1 MILPSD
7 TDVVV
12 SLDARWIFG
21 IVQLKLGLE
30 SQLRLRAQ
38 VRKRATLFSG
48 GFPRGAHLVL
58 SHQHTFSLCSL
69 PRFLAEIGEGG
80 GEGP

>member
-30 SQLRLRAQ
+30 SQLRL
-38 VRKRATLFSG
+38 
-48 GFPRGAHLVL
+48 
-58 SHQHTFSLCSL
+58 
-69 PRFLAEIGEGG
+69 
-80 GEGP
+80 